1 MPRYVFVTGGVVS
14 SLGKGIT
21 SASLGAIL
29 EARGLSVSMIKL
41 DPYLNVDPG
50 TMSPFQ
56 HGEVFVTEDGTE
68 ADLDLGHYERF
79 VHTTT
84 GRHSNFTTGRIY
96 GSVIAKERRG
106 DYLGATV
113 QVIPHV
119 TDEIKSSIQLG
130 AGDADVCIVE
140 IGGTVGD
147 IESLPF
153 IEAIRQCGFDLDPGS
168 VVYVHL
174 TLVPYIATSAEIK
187 TKPTQH
193 SVKELRSI
201 GIQPDILVC
210 RSEHALPDEQRR
222 KIALFTNV
230 PERAVI
236 SAVDVD
242 DIYCL
247 PMVFRD
253 QGFDDIVVERL
264 GLKVPPADLTDWQ
277 AVVAAKRE
285 SKSEVLV
292 AMVGKY
298 VDFHDSYKS
307 LNEALVHAGIKTRTQ
322 VHIRYLESQVLEVG
336 SMKCLHDVDAIL
348 VPGGFGDRGFE
359 GKIKAVQYARENN
372 VPYLGICLGL
382 HAAVVEFARNVVGL
396 EQAHTTEFELQT
408 PHPVIGLI
416 TEWQDLDGSLQ
427 QRNAESDLGGS
438 MRLGAQECRL
448 SEGTLARK
456 LYNQEAIRERHRHR
470 YEFNNRYKDQLPKA
484 SLVCSGYSVDGLVE
498 MIELPD
504 HPWFIASQFHPEFTS
519 SPRDG
524 HPLFTGFIQAAG
536 QYRLQKAPRAAQA

>member
-153 IEAIRQCGFDLDPGS
+153 IEAIRQCGVDLDPGS

-264 GLKVPPADLTDWQ
+264 GLKVPPADLADWE

-470 YEFNNRYKDQLPKA
+470 YEFNNRYKDQLTKA